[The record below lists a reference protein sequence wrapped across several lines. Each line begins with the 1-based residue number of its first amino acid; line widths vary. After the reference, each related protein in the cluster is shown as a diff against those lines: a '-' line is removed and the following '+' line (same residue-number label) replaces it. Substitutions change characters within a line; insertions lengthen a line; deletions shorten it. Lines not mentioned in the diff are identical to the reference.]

1 MKKLFEF
8 LLQWNWVF
16 SCSLRSIVLL
26 SIKVHQCHYLPVSR
40 GVLYTVQSFWYFHKK
55 PNHLFTLSID
65 SSEITLVL
73 QRSSTQPLKEVLA
86 EVRAQCVQHT
96 SLMLQDILMEEVDF
110 TGRLGP
116 LSSPLLQ
123 PVLQQSLPR
132 GFLLELL
139 ARTHSN
145 PDTINKVLRKM
156 FCS

>member
-1 MKKLFEF
+1 M
-8 LLQWNWVF
+8 
-16 SCSLRSIVLL
+16 
-26 SIKVHQCHYLPVSR
+26 
-40 GVLYTVQSFWYFHKK
+40 
-55 PNHLFTLSID
+55 
-65 SSEITLVL
+65 
-73 QRSSTQPLKEVLA
+73 KEVLA

-145 PDTINKVLRKM
+145 PDTINKVLRKS